1 MLTVTFSLTNR
12 EKTFTDTSLDKCC
25 KSFFDEYGEAIE
37 EVNKIHLIYPENT
50 DEEMIVKGKKS
61 CATMLKGL
69 QMTILQPKDKI

>member
-37 EVNKIHLIYPENT
+37 EVKN
-50 DEEMIVKGKKS
+50 S
-61 CATMLKGL
+61 F
-69 QMTILQPKDKI
+69 ILP